1 MHSAKFSGSVP
12 SLISFVLCR
21 IQPDQPRFLNIIL
34 ALLQLVH
41 MPLPSSSCFSRV
53 SQGAALGPR
62 LSLCTPALS
71 QGLAVQISSEIL
83 RFECASQC
91 TKVLQMFIHFPVKLR
106 VPGLILLQFGISYER
121 GHSVSCLLRLPPSP
135 LPGKF
140 KSHSHREAVLG
151 SDGQKCLMQSR
162 CVEGTGKTITQCG

>member
-1 MHSAKFSGSVP
+1 M
-12 SLISFVLCR
+12 LCR

-91 TKVLQMFIHFPVKLR
+91 TKVLQMFIHFPVKPR

-121 GHSVSCLLRLPPSP
+121 GHSVSCLLRLPPFP

-151 SDGQKCLMQSR
+151 SDGQSVRCKADVWREQGRQSHN
-162 CVEGTGKTITQCG
+162 VADWQ